1 MPSATNPDMERTKK
15 RIIADYKKGKK
26 PKELADK
33 YGISVNTVKSW
44 IKRDAA
50 QPKEGAK
57 KRVQE
62 GAKKQPE
69 GAPVGNTNAVGHKGA
84 GGPPNG
90 NVNAFKHGG
99 YSPVFWDTLTEE
111 EQNLLMADQ
120 ADEEQMLVDEIHL
133 LTIRERRIM
142 QAIRKHLESEKGLAV
157 AAIIKSEERRVFDD
171 PEDQEL
177 YEDIIARKI
186 AAGERL
192 PGRNVSVTTRT
203 EATYDVIG
211 RLEEALTR
219 VQAQKQ
225 RCIQALSDIRMK
237 RDGEDVEA
245 DTVKIVV
252 DIPRVR
258 PEVKTDASE

>member
-1 MPSATNPDMERTKK
+1 MPNASNPDMERTKK

-62 GAKKQPE
+62 GAEKRPR
-69 GAPVGNTNAVGHKGA
+69 GAPENNTNAVGAGA
-84 GGPPNG
+84 PPMNM
-90 NVNAFKHGG
+90 NAFKHGG

-111 EQNLLMADQ
+111 EQNLLIADE
-120 ADEEQMLVDEIHL
+120 ADEEQMLVDEIRL

-142 QAIRKHLESEKGLAV
+142 QTIRKHLEAEKGLAV

-171 PEDQEL
+171 PADQEL
-177 YEDIIARKI
+177 YDEIIAKKV

-225 RCIQALSDIRMK
+225 RCIQALCDIRTK
-237 RDGEDVEA
+237 RDEENVDA
-245 DTVKIVV
+245 DTVKIIV
-252 DIPRVR
+252 DIPRPK
-258 PEVKTDASE
+258 PEVTADDE